1 MISTVKHQFRSR
13 GTASR
18 AAFVVA
24 GALVVLSA
32 CTAASEFKSPRYADK
47 QSADAAACD
56 AKAEYLISR
65 DMGHER
71 SFADSQRDTLSVHFA
86 NYDARK
92 QRRSYYADCLSQKGV
107 GSTSKTQ

>member
-1 MISTVKHQFRSR
+1 MLTMTHLNRSR
-13 GTASR
+13 LTASP
-18 AAFVVA
+18 ATIVVA
-24 GALVVLSA
+24 GALFVLSA
-32 CTAASEFKSPRYADK
+32 CTAASEFKSTRYADK

-71 SFADSQRDTLSVHFA
+71 SFADSQRDSLSVQFA

-92 QRRSYYADCLSQKGV
+92 QRRNYYADCLFQKGHA
-107 GSTSKTQ
+107 STSKPQ